1 MGSFGGK
8 FSDQTT
14 AINFLTLRGVESYDG
29 RTLRVVF
36 QTQELQNPVIGKT
49 EIHYA
54 KNYDRDVSLFTTV
67 FQNIPKKDDKKY
79 NIRKF
84 LNRNL

>member
-8 FSDQTT
+8 SSDQTT
-14 AINFLTLRGVESYDG
+14 AINFLTLCGVESFDG

-36 QTQELQNPVIGKT
+36 QTQELQNPVIRKT

-54 KNYDRDVSLFTTV
+54 KNNDRDVSLFNSV
-67 FQNIPKKDDKKY
+67 FQNIPKKNDKKY
-79 NIRKF
+79 YISENF
-84 LNRNL
+84 